1 MRTVEVCSSFPADC
15 GTLLCPMDKW
25 ANAVTH
31 DVANAASTTATALS
45 QTIRIGCNAD
55 DHRHVDI
62 WMGVYLDDPIHGDA
76 QYGEVEVGRNL
87 IQQVNLRI
95 QISSH
100 YNYNPQSS
108 FLLVTSSESK
118 RSRVQAIQNFI
129 NDNLEKQLDIWN
141 ICLYGGFEQL
151 VDEGEDL
158 STNVISRYHGKSVI
172 FLGDPFEF
180 FGAGQKV
187 IAELCDPRV
196 LAKASARNT
205 SYLFLGSPGGPALQK
220 LLERVVFPM
229 PYSMANLSRSIPDS
243 NKFDSR
249 EDLIESVKQSKF
261 LSDREMHVYTVPMG
275 KRWYRLGKV
284 SPNFGAAKLARYLRQ
299 QLPQERFL
307 VAPVE
312 EEISSSGASPG
323 NDPQDDISQERHNRP
338 RLAIL
343 HGCPHKISAIATE
356 PRTATSHHLDS
367 FERFMLVRVL
377 PVSKRI
383 DILWTSPGPAYA
395 EAFQY
400 TYFSLLNDINLEI
413 QAFLHK
419 SRWPDKIKSP
429 KDAPSMKSFL
439 RLHLPIFSKL
449 LQHPSALN
457 QSTPPEHVLYLLQYA
472 EASCL
477 PQKKRHILRTTLVPF
492 LQRRTHLRHILHS
505 TISTFLAHK
514 SYDKKAISTFHATAK
529 ALHSNFDRNKRHTG
543 KVILSQVSKVT
554 RRSLHQ
560 YEKGH
565 RTASTVVPRSM
576 YCSEQ
581 QWRHRWQG
589 VEDAR
594 ARVLEEMKRAREQL
608 GHMILDEEEGEQVE
622 LPGQQVE
629 PPEQEV
635 ETPEQEVK
643 CWVKLGRLSS
653 IREPWEV

>member
-15 GTLLCPMDKW
+15 GTLLCPTDEW
-25 ANAVTH
+25 ANEVTH

-45 QTIRIGCNAD
+45 QTIRIGRNAD
-55 DHRHVDI
+55 NHRHVDI

-95 QISSH
+95 QISSL

-108 FLLVTSSESK
+108 FLLVTNSEST

-129 NDNLEKQLDIWN
+129 NDNLEKQFDVWN

-151 VDEGEDL
+151 IDEDEGF

-180 FGAGQKV
+180 FGAGQKT
-187 IAELCDPRV
+187 IAELCDPRI
-196 LAKASARNT
+196 LAKASAQNT
-205 SYLFLGSPGGPALQK
+205 SYLFLGSSGSPALQR

-229 PYSMANLSRSIPDS
+229 PYSTANLSRSIPES

-249 EDLIESVKQSKF
+249 EDLIESVKQNKF
-261 LSDREMHVYTVPMG
+261 VSDREMHVYTVPIG
-275 KRWYRLGKV
+275 KRWYRLGKG
-284 SPNFGAAKLARYLRQ
+284 SPNSEAARLARHLRQ

-312 EEISSSGASPG
+312 EGISNSGASPG
-323 NDPQDDISQERHNRP
+323 NAQQEDTFRERHKSP
-338 RLAIL
+338 RLAIM
-343 HGCPHKISAIATE
+343 HGCPLEISVIATE

-367 FERFMLVRVL
+367 FERFMLIRAL

-383 DILWTSPGPAYA
+383 DILRTSPGPVYA

-419 SRWPDKIKSP
+419 SRWPNKIQSP
-429 KDAPSMKSFL
+429 KDAQGMKSFL
-439 RLHLPIFSKL
+439 RLHLPIFFKL
-449 LQHPSALN
+449 LQHPSALD
-457 QSTPPEHVLYLLQYA
+457 QSNPPERILYLLQFA

-492 LQRRTHLRHILHS
+492 LQRRTRLRHILHS

-529 ALHSNFDRNKRHTG
+529 ALHSNFDSTKRHTG
-543 KVILSQVSKVT
+543 KVILRQVSEVT

-565 RTASTVVPRSM
+565 RMASTVVPRSI
-576 YCSEQ
+576 YCSNQ
-581 QWRHRWQG
+581 DWQHRWQE

-594 ARVLEEMKRAREQL
+594 ARVRKETERARMQL
-608 GHMILDEEEGEQVE
+608 GRMILDVEEEEHVE
-622 LPGQQVE
+622 MPG
-629 PPEQEV
+629 
-635 ETPEQEVK
+635 
-643 CWVKLGRLSS
+643 
-653 IREPWEV
+653 

>member
-15 GTLLCPMDKW
+15 GTLLCQTGEW
-25 ANAVTH
+25 ANEVTQ
-31 DVANAASTTATALS
+31 DVATAASTTVTTLS
-45 QTIRIGCNAD
+45 QNIRIGRNAD
-55 DHRHVDI
+55 NHRHVDI
-62 WMGVYLDDPIHGDA
+62 WMGVYLEDPIHEDA

-95 QISSH
+95 QISSL

-108 FLLVTSSESK
+108 FLLVTSSESE

-158 STNVISRYHGKSVI
+158 STNVISRYHGKSII
-172 FLGDPFEF
+172 FLGEPFEF

-187 IAELCDPRV
+187 IAELCDPLI
-196 LAKASARNT
+196 LAKASAQNT
-205 SYLFLGSPGGPALQK
+205 SYLFLGSSGSPALQK
-220 LLERVVFPM
+220 LLGRIVFPM
-229 PYSMANLSRSIPDS
+229 PYSTANLSRFVPDS
-243 NKFDSR
+243 NKFDSK
-249 EDLIESVKQSKF
+249 EDLIESIKQNKF
-261 LSDREMHVYTVPMG
+261 VSDREMHVYTVPMG
-275 KRWYRLGKV
+275 KRWYRLGKG
-284 SPNFGAAKLARYLRQ
+284 SPNSEAARLARYLRQ

-312 EEISSSGASPG
+312 EGINSTGASPG
-323 NDPQDDISQERHNRP
+323 NDAQDDTSRERHDRP

-343 HGCPHKISAIATE
+343 HGCPHEISAIATE
-356 PRTATSHHLDS
+356 PRTASSHHLDS
-367 FERFMLVRVL
+367 FERFMLIRAL
-377 PVSKRI
+377 PVSERV

-419 SRWPDKIKSP
+419 SRWPNTIKTS
-429 KDAPSMKSFL
+429 KDALRVKNFL
-439 RLHLPIFSKL
+439 RLHLPILFKL

-457 QSTPPEHVLYLLQYA
+457 QSTPPEPILYLLQFA

-492 LQRRTHLRHILHS
+492 LQRRTRLLHILRS
-505 TISTFLAHK
+505 AISAFLANK
-514 SYDKKAISTFHATAK
+514 SYDKKGILAFHATAK

-543 KVILSQVSKVT
+543 NVILRQVSEVT

-560 YEKGH
+560 YKEGH

-576 YCSEQ
+576 YCSNQEWQ
-581 QWRHRWQG
+581 QRWQG

-594 ARVLEEMKRAREQL
+594 ARVRKDTKRAREQL
-608 GHMILDEEEGEQVE
+608 GSMILDVEE
-622 LPGQQVE
+622 QQVE
-629 PPEQEV
+629 MP
-635 ETPEQEVK
+635 
-643 CWVKLGRLSS
+643 G
-653 IREPWEV
+653 